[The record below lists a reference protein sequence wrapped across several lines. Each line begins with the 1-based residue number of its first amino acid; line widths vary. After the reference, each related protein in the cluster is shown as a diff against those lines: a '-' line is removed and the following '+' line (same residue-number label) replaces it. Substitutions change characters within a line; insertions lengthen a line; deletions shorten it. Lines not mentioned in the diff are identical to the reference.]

1 MTCGTSLTAIL
12 AWLGCWRT
20 KIASTA
26 LGSLPELM
34 RIVQKGDSL
43 ADHCICHANAAG
55 CSGLCGGDLA
65 AGRNVCKF
73 RTRQRQKLGKRAR
86 RQGVDLKV
94 YPQAPHVR
102 GLSTNRQ
109 EVVRAT
115 RFLRH
120 HPSGT
125 RLRVTKLTGRKP
137 KYFAG
142 QPQAERTTALRLAPV
157 TSWPADQ
164 HYSWKSGTPDK
175 PVFKDCPINFH
186 TVTRNNAPCPRQALD
201 RGKVLVDEVRMRLVR
216 RLRQQG

>member
-26 LGSLPELM
+26 LGSLPELI

-43 ADHCICHANAAG
+43 ADRCICHAHAAG

-73 RTRQRQKLGKRAR
+73 RTRHGEKWRKRAP
-86 RQGVDLKV
+86 RQGVELKV
-94 YPQAPHVR
+94 YPQAPHVW
-102 GLSTNRQ
+102 GLSTTRQ

-175 PVFKDCPINFH
+175 LVFKDCPINFH

-201 RGKVLVDEVRMRLVR
+201 RGKVLVDEFLMRLVR